1 MIVEQDTTILEYQ
14 LIGPTTFESS
24 MIRKTLRLSPT
35 NMKNKL
41 KNNNSSSP
49 NIQDNCPKLND
60 FISERGEQEP
70 NSFDCLRIKD
80 MRAREALIM
89 DFLLKVSDIY
99 VIVID
104 KYTAIEKKIIS
115 KLRSRIEN
123 SRVIRELIVIHE
135 YFNTEKYSD
144 VLLMAKIE

>member
-1 MIVEQDTTILEYQ
+1 
-14 LIGPTTFESS
+14 
-24 MIRKTLRLSPT
+24 
-35 NMKNKL
+35 
-41 KNNNSSSP
+41 
-49 NIQDNCPKLND
+49 
-60 FISERGEQEP
+60 
-70 NSFDCLRIKD
+70 
-80 MRAREALIM
+80 MRAREALVM

-115 KLRSRIEN
+115 KLRARIEN
-123 SRVIRELIVIHE
+123 SRIIKELIVIHQ